1 MKKILSVLFFALAL
15 TTSVWADDVI
25 SRDVKKLPVAAQNF
39 IKKNFP
45 KSKVSYI
52 KIDKDLLEAAT
63 YEAILEDGVQIDFNN
78 KGEWTEIDCKL
89 QPVPAA
95 LIPATIATYLKNNYP
110 NEVVEKIERDRK
122 GYEVELKH
130 SFTLKFNTKGQFLR
144 LDD

>member
-1 MKKILSVLFFALAL
+1 MKKILSVLFVALVV

-39 IKKNFP
+39 VKKTFP

-52 KIDKDLLEAAT
+52 KIDKDLLEAPT
-63 YEAILEDGVQIDFNN
+63 YEAILEDGVQIDFNS

-89 QPVPAA
+89 QPVPATV
-95 LIPATIATYLKNNYP
+95 IPTTIAAYLKANYP
-110 NEVVEKIERDRK
+110 NETVEKIERNRK

-130 SFTLKFNTKGQFLR
+130 SFTLKFNTKGKFLR

>member
-95 LIPATIATYLKNNYP
+95 LIPAILSPVGILRELPFGVTDMKFMSMAFIL
-110 NEVVEKIERDRK
+110 DRI
-122 GYEVELKH
+122 LLTM
-130 SFTLKFNTKGQFLR
+130 TL
-144 LDD
+144 